1 MGNIRNEV
9 LNNLFRSTTNL
20 RAFEELLASL
30 PQQLS
35 GGGSEDDPDI
45 LPPGTPGRGVRL
57 PQAQQSARPP
67 IPQQGPPPPV
77 HMGGSGTITFSGAIP
92 VQKPKPKSKPA
103 PPSDG

>member
-35 GGGSEDDPDI
+35 GGGSEDDPDV
-45 LPPGTPGRGVRL
+45 LPPGQGQGQGPVLRM
-57 PQAQQSARPP
+57 PQASRQPSPAAPP
-67 IPQQGPPPPV
+67 AIQL
-77 HMGGSGTITFSGAIP
+77 GGSGTITLSGGFP
-92 VQKPKPKSKPA
+92 PQKPKAKPKPPA
-103 PPSDG
+103 ES